1 MINVQMSGLDE
12 IIDRL
17 QESPEV
23 FRDARSRELEDIGQ
37 QLLPRVRAGIG
48 GTGRI
53 QNLQDVYMGS
63 GKGYVA
69 VRPKADVF
77 LTTPG
82 GKQYAAGAVTNAIE
96 VGHATR
102 TPSGR
107 SARYRPRISV
117 ARVPGKYMYQDTDPD
132 AERLA
137 QDAGERV
144 TREIVQRLEG
154 E

>member
-1 MINVQMSGLDE
+1 MIRVQMSGLDE

-23 FRDARSRELEDIGQ
+23 FRDARSRELEAIGQ

-69 VRPKADVF
+69 VRPKAGVF

>member
-1 MINVQMSGLDE
+1 
-12 IIDRL
+12 
-17 QESPEV
+17 
-23 FRDARSRELEDIGQ
+23 
-37 QLLPRVRAGIG
+37 
-48 GTGRI
+48 
-53 QNLQDVYMGS
+53 MGS

-69 VRPKADVF
+69 VRPKAGVF

-117 ARVPGKYMYQDTDPD
+117 ARVPGKYMYRDTDPD

>member
-69 VRPKADVF
+69 VRPKAGVF
-77 LTTPG
+77 LTTPVETVRSRRRDQRHRG
-82 GKQYAAGAVTNAIE
+82 RPCDTYTFRAFCSISTSNQRCPSAREIYVP
-96 VGHATR
+96 GHR
-102 TPSGR
+102 SGR
-107 SARYRPRISV
+107 RA
-117 ARVPGKYMYQDTDPD
+117 PGPG
-132 AERLA
+132 R
-137 QDAGERV
+137 R
-144 TREIVQRLEG
+144 
-154 E
+154 

>member
-1 MINVQMSGLDE
+1 
-12 IIDRL
+12 
-17 QESPEV
+17 
-23 FRDARSRELEDIGQ
+23 
-37 QLLPRVRAGIG
+37 
-48 GTGRI
+48 
-53 QNLQDVYMGS
+53 MGS

-69 VRPKADVF
+69 VRPKAGVF

-96 VGHATR
+96 GGHATR

-107 SARYRPRISV
+107 SARYRPRIHV
-117 ARVPGKYMYQDTDPD
+117 ARVAGKYMYRDTDPD

-137 QDAGERV
+137 QDVGERV

>member
-1 MINVQMSGLDE
+1 MIRVQMSGLDE

-37 QLLPRVRAGIG
+37 QLLPRVQAGIG

-53 QNLQDVYMGS
+53 QGLQEVYMGS
-63 GKGYVA
+63 GRGYVA
-69 VRPKADVF
+69 VRPKAKTF

-82 GKQYAAGAVTNAIE
+82 GKRYAAGAVTNAIE
-96 VGHATR
+96 SGHKSR
-102 TPSGR
+102 LPSGK
-107 SARYRPRISV
+107 AKRYRPRINV
-117 ARVPGKYMYQDTDPD
+117 ARIAGKYMYQNTSPD

-137 QDAGERV
+137 QAAGERV
-144 TREIVQRLEG
+144 AREIVQRLENG
-154 E
+154 